1 MDEKGVRRKE
11 GGRRRE
17 GGRGEEGRRE
27 GGKGRKQMR
36 VFPTSMTAQGKGTS
50 CVYKTAKPS

>member
-17 GGRGEEGRRE
+17 GGGRKEGRGGSRYESFLHPRRE
-27 GGKGRKQMR
+27 G
-36 VFPTSMTAQGKGTS
+36 
-50 CVYKTAKPS
+50 YKLCLQDS

>member
-17 GGRGEEGRRE
+17 GGRRKE
-27 GGKGRKQMR
+27 GGKGREQIR
-36 VFPTSMTAQGKGTS
+36 VFPTSTKRRVQAVSTR
-50 CVYKTAKPS
+50 

>member
-17 GGRGEEGRRE
+17 GGRKKE

-36 VFPTSMTAQGKGTS
+36 VFPTSMTAQGKGTG